1 MKYLIACIIGGII
14 AIVSL
19 FAYDPPTQFYTH
31 NGLLQKRMKVY
42 VDTATITS
50 ATQTFDISAAG
61 FTQIGAISIQP
72 ELNTTNASNM
82 PLADIKSYTT
92 TSVVANFV
100 QSNTTTVGILGIN
113 VLGLQT
119 LQSFGSTRV
128 HIIVLGY

>member
-1 MKYLIACIIGGII
+1 MKYILAVIVGAGLLIAG
-14 AIVSL
+14 L

-31 NGLLQKRMKVY
+31 NGLLQKRMKVF
-42 VDTATITS
+42 VDTASITS

-61 FTQIGAISIQP
+61 FTQIGAISVQP
-72 ELNTTNASNM
+72 ELNTANASNM

-100 QSNTTTVGILGIN
+100 QSNTTAVSILGVN
-113 VLGLQT
+113 VLGLQN
-119 LQSFGSTRV
+119 LQSFSGTRV